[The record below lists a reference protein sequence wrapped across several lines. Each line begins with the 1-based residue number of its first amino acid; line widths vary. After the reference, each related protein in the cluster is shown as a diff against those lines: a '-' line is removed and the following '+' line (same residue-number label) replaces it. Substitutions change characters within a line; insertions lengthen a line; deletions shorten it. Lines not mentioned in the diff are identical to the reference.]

1 MSKSEQGVCIDFNNN
16 NTLKL
21 PMGIRKSLWAHLTAN
36 NKAEK
41 TDKFDIAVVKDEVS
55 ETYNYILIAL
65 QKITTDEYNEY
76 ENEKLFD
83 IIDFYNKFAID
94 VTDTDVAD
102 LRTKI
107 EFKILEIFDS
117 DLLKDIIGD
126 EELDIST
133 KTKFVNIIDCIKNI
147 DTKNKIIWP
156 MKDRKQSTISIVEI
170 LTNIL
175 KTYSREHELYKP
187 YNKLLEQVGNMF
199 ADVAIPTV
207 GESFLEYSNK
217 FIDTPTESSSIHPP
231 LSNESLPSTARSN
244 ESSPS
249 TARSNESS
257 PSTTGSSVDSSRS
270 HSPSVDSSR
279 SPSPSVDSSPFDLKE
294 EEDSKA
300 SLKVKSKTQGN
311 TLKAPF
317 SFGKNRTGIIGG
329 KKSRRKPKKKKRTIR
344 RRTRQ

>member
-1 MSKSEQGVCIDFNNN
+1 
-16 NTLKL
+16 
-21 PMGIRKSLWAHLTAN
+21 LWAHLTAN

-41 TDKFDIAVVKDEVS
+41 TDKFDIAVVKNEVS

-65 QKITTDEYNEY
+65 QKIKITTDEYNEY

-94 VTDTDVAD
+94 VTDTDVTD

-107 EFKILEIFDS
+107 ELKILEIFDS

-244 ESSPS
+244 ESLPS

-270 HSPSVDSSR
+270 PSPSVNSSR
-279 SPSPSVDSSPFDLKE
+279 SPSPSVNSSPFDLKE

-311 TLKAPF
+311 TFQGNTLKAPF
-317 SFGKNRTGIIGG
+317 SFRKTGITGG